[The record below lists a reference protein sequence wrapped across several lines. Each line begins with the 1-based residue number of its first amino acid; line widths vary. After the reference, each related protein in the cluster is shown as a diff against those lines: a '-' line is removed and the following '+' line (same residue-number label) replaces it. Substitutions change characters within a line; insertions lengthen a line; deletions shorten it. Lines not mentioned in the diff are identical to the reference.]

1 MLVGSLT
8 NSNAIEIVKKKNFL
22 PEDYIISRIDRLIKN
37 GLVEPDKKTL
47 TDVGRTSLR
56 VVLAGGVFDI
66 IHLGHLYTLYEARKY
81 GNFIVVAVARDDM
94 IEKKGRKPVHSQEY
108 RAKIVEAL
116 KPVDAVVLGS
126 ENPDDIIKF
135 VKPDVIVYGYDQH
148 EFAQPQG
155 VKIIKLTQFLEPERL
170 KTNKII
176 KELGL

>member
-1 MLVGSLT
+1 MTDENKNTKKS
-8 NSNAIEIVKKKNFL
+8 SADSEIYASDSMKKLLALPHEQRAKVK
-22 PEDYIISRIDRLIKN
+22 
-37 GLVEPDKKTL
+37 
-47 TDVGRTSLR
+47 
-56 VVLAGGVFDI
+56 VVLTGGVFDL

-148 EFAQPQG
+148 EFARPQS
-155 VKIIKLTQFLEPERL
+155 VKIVKLTQHLEPERL